1 MDVIAV
7 VKEHPI
13 PVVIGVVIV
22 ILIIS
27 RSGGTVSNGSVNSGS
42 LALQS
47 QQLAV
52 QSNTQIAGINSQ
64 TAVSLGA
71 QATERYKA
79 GESAATTRAGI
90 AASLV
95 NTSIGALSQ
104 QALDDSANNLKI
116 VQATFARAINND
128 NLAADSLNKQNAI
141 NANVQMNVND
151 IQGQII
157 RQNSDNNFKL
167 SQIGAATGGS
177 LTLLNA
183 QGQIQKDLLG
193 MNLSFTGANLPT
205 ILQHQENIAAING
218 NNAVKL
224 ATVNTQ
230 ASVINANAA
239 ADASQTKSDQSWVS
253 TIGNIV
259 GSFFG

>member
-13 PVVIGVVIV
+13 PVVIGVAIV

-27 RSGGTVSNGSVNSGS
+27 RSGGTVSNGAVNSGA

-64 TAVSLGA
+64 TAVALGA
-71 QATERYKA
+71 QATERYKVGA
-79 GESAATTRAGI
+79 DAATTRAGI

-104 QALDDSANNLKI
+104 QALDDSANNLKVI
-116 VQATFARAINND
+116 QATFARATNND
-128 NLAADSLNKQNAI
+128 NLTADSLNKQRAI
-141 NANVQMNVND
+141 NAGVAMNAAD
-151 IQGQII
+151 LQAQTD
-157 RQNSDNNFKL
+157 RQNNDNNFKL
-167 SQIGAATGGS
+167 AQIGAATNGS

-205 ILQHQENIAAING
+205 ILQHQENIVAING
-218 NNAVKL
+218 SNAVKL

-230 ASVINANAA
+230 AAVIGASAA
-239 ADASQTKSDQSWVS
+239 ADASQTKSDQSWVAQAAS
-253 TIGNIV
+253 IV
-259 GSFFG
+259 GSFFA